1 MSNETIVELR
11 ERQQKHVADARE
23 ALESIDDANEARAK
37 ELEEQHDRAMAE
49 FDRLESKIERLQK
62 LESAEDRADQGDPR
76 RPIPPD
82 GEDRGG
88 REAEITAEE
97 VFERAM
103 RYGVEALS
111 TEERHKFAE
120 LRAQVSPEMRA
131 QAAGTDASGGYTVP
145 QGFQA
150 EIVRSMQAF
159 GPMLDPGVTRELV
172 TGAGNQIDWP
182 TMDDT
187 SNKGAPLSENTQASE
202 QDVTFGQKQLDAY
215 TYTSKIVRVS
225 LQLLQD
231 SAFDMNGLLR
241 DVFGERIGRIANE
254 HLTTGTGSGQPNGI
268 VTASTEGNQ
277 AASAASIDFDDVID
291 LYHGVDPAYRAL
303 PSTRFMFHDNVL
315 QALRKLKDG
324 NSNYIWQPADVRSQ
338 QPPTILGEPYV
349 VNQDMSSTITA
360 DDKTI
365 LFGAFEKYV
374 VRRVQDFQLLRL
386 VERYADFLQVG
397 FIGFARIDG
406 ELVDT
411 SAVKHLVQAPS

>member
-23 ALESIDDANEARAK
+23 ALDQIDDANETRAK

-49 FDRLESKIERLQK
+49 FDKIEAKIERLQK

-88 REAEITAEE
+88 RETEITPEQA
-97 VFERAM
+97 FTRAM
-103 RYGVEALS
+103 CFGVNALS
-111 TEERHKFAE
+111 TEERQALGE
-120 LRAQVSPEMRA
+120 LRAEVTPEMRA
-131 QAAGTDASGGYTVP
+131 QAAGTDSAGGFTVP
-145 QGFQA
+145 EGFQA
-150 EIVRSMQAF
+150 EIVRSMAAF
-159 GPMLDPGVTRELV
+159 GPMLDPGITRQIN
-172 TGAGNQIDWP
+172 TTSGNPLPWP

-187 SNKGAPLSENTQASE
+187 SNKGALLTENTQDGE

-215 TYTSKIVRVS
+215 MYTSKIVRVS

-241 DVFGERIGRIANE
+241 DVFGERIGRIGNE
-254 HLTTGTGSGQPNGI
+254 HLTTGDHSGKPNGI
-268 VTASTEGNQ
+268 VTASTEGKQ
-277 AASAASIDFDDVID
+277 TASATAITFDEIID
-291 LYHGVDPAYRAL
+291 LEHSVDPAYRMLGSARYML
-303 PSTRFMFHDNVL
+303 HDNVL
-315 QALRKLKDG
+315 LAVRKLKDSDG
-324 NSNYIWQPADVRSQ
+324 RYLWEPAQPRTGTEA
-338 QPPTILGEPYV
+338 LLNGYPYT

-360 DDKTI
+360 DDKVI

-374 VRRVQDFQLLRL
+374 VRRVLAFQMLRL

-397 FIGFARIDG
+397 FIGFTRFDG
-406 ELVDT
+406 DLMDT
-411 SAVKHLVQAPS
+411 AAVKHLVMAPS